1 MLGDNKMIQYSP
13 NSRYTAQKIADK
25 VANGAY
31 FYSHFAVES
40 DNTLLFEKVQKVI
53 EKLTLKYSLNLSA
66 RQRTYR
72 LNTKKEP
79 IADLIVQK
87 RFNQD
92 IFDFWLLITT
102 PHSHQYNL
110 SKSDVEFKKIP
121 RQRIEEAQADWSREV
136 EREQVQ
142 LIQDYYQDHEKFKFV
157 LQKPFLKLDLVRSS
171 KIELVRLS
179 HSNKKSKTYA
189 PTEKSAKNYTWT
201 WRFDEPSIQF
211 FKRKYLELIDQ
222 LISNPNKSVGMS
234 NLSELYTVFKHYAVF
249 KGNRHQVGRLLVEA
263 VKYHYKKTDKNF
275 RKMDYYVPLEL
286 SYLSRQTNY
295 ADDFIQ
301 YAFLRRLLEDAEI
314 RLDKEKVN
322 SETYNDLLNKYL
334 V

>member
-13 NSRYTAQKIADK
+13 NTRYTAQKIADK

-31 FYSHFAVES
+31 FYSHFAIES

-121 RQRIEEAQADWSREV
+121 RQRIEEAQADWSREL

-275 RKMDYYVPLEL
+275 RKW
-286 SYLSRQTNY
+286 TIT
-295 ADDFIQ
+295 FH
-301 YAFLRRLLEDAEI
+301 
-314 RLDKEKVN
+314 
-322 SETYNDLLNKYL
+322 
-334 V
+334 

>member
-1 MLGDNKMIQYSP
+1 MIQYSP

-40 DNTLLFEKVQKVI
+40 DNTLLFEKVHKIVD
-53 EKLTLKYSLNLSA
+53 KLTLKYSLNLSA

-87 RFNQD
+87 RSNQD

-102 PHSHQYNL
+102 PQSHQYNL

-121 RQRIEEAQADWSREV
+121 RQRIEEAQADWSREL

>member
-1 MLGDNKMIQYSP
+1 M
-13 NSRYTAQKIADK
+13 
-25 VANGAY
+25 
-31 FYSHFAVES
+31 
-40 DNTLLFEKVQKVI
+40 QKVI

-121 RQRIEEAQADWSREV
+121 RQRIEEAQADWSREL

-189 PTEKSAKNYTWT
+189 PTEKVPKTT
-201 WRFDEPSIQF
+201 HGLGD
-211 FKRKYLELIDQ
+211 L
-222 LISNPNKSVGMS
+222 MS
-234 NLSELYTVFKHYAVF
+234 HPFNSLKENILS
-249 KGNRHQVGRLLVEA
+249 
-263 VKYHYKKTDKNF
+263 
-275 RKMDYYVPLEL
+275 
-286 SYLSRQTNY
+286 
-295 ADDFIQ
+295 
-301 YAFLRRLLEDAEI
+301 
-314 RLDKEKVN
+314 
-322 SETYNDLLNKYL
+322 
-334 V
+334 

>member
-1 MLGDNKMIQYSP
+1 MIQYSP
-13 NSRYTAQKIADK
+13 NTRYTAQKIADK

-31 FYSHFAVES
+31 FYSHFAIES

-121 RQRIEEAQADWSREV
+121 RQRIEEAQADWSREL

>member
-13 NSRYTAQKIADK
+13 NTRYTAQKIADK

-31 FYSHFAVES
+31 FYSHFAIES

-121 RQRIEEAQADWSREV
+121 RQRIEEAQADWSREL

>member
-92 IFDFWLLITT
+92 IFVFFLLITT

-201 WRFDEPSIQF
+201 WRFDEPSVQF
-211 FKRKYLELIDQ
+211 FKRKYLELMDK
-222 LISNPNKSVGMS
+222 LISNPDKSVGMS
-234 NLSELYTVFKHYAVF
+234 DLSELYTVFKHYAVF

>member
-1 MLGDNKMIQYSP
+1 MIQYSP

-87 RFNQD
+87 RFNQN

-102 PHSHQYNL
+102 PQSHQYNL

-201 WRFDEPSIQF
+201 WRFDEPSVQF
-211 FKRKYLELIDQ
+211 FKRKYLELMDK
-222 LISNPNKSVGMS
+222 LISNPDKSVGMS
-234 NLSELYTVFKHYAVF
+234 DLSELYTVFKHYAVF
-249 KGNRHQVGRLLVEA
+249 KGNRHQVGRLLVDA
-263 VKYHYKKTDKNF
+263 VKYHYKKTGKNF